1 MTAQTQSV
9 LAEINKL
16 SATELSEL
24 KGELRAQAE
33 AEIVRQVDAD
43 VTSGVMPTWTNEESD
58 ARARRALSDA
68 RTSRHTQGG

>member
-1 MTAQTQSV
+1 MTSQTKSV

-24 KGELRAQAE
+24 KAELRAQAE

-43 VTSGVMPTWTNEESD
+43 ISSGRMSTWTNEESD
-58 ARARRALSDA
+58 ARARRALDGA
-68 RTSRHTQGG
+68 RAARHAKLS